1 MAAWPGMKAEVS
13 VAVLDGAAEEPLL
26 PAEDLLPA
34 GAPSVQAVKPLLR
47 GWLHLISFEASLV
60 LGTLALANAHGAVRI
75 TAIAVFAASVS
86 AMFGT
91 SALYHRGNWAAA
103 WHRRMQ
109 RLDHAMIFLLIAGT
123 ATAVFLVATH
133 GAVRVAGLIAIWTL
147 TLTAGGIHMA
157 WMNAPERLVGG
168 TFIGLGCVAGLA
180 LPEVWLH
187 SGAAAGL
194 LMLAGGLLY
203 IAGALSYHR
212 RWPNPSPRIFGYHE
226 VFHVYV
232 CAAVA
237 CQYTAIALFIT

>member
-1 MAAWPGMKAEVS
+1 M
-13 VAVLDGAAEEPLL
+13 AVLDGAAEEPA
-26 PAEDLLPA
+26 PRAGDLLPA
-34 GAPSVQAVKPLLR
+34 GAPAVPAVKPLLR

-123 ATAVFLVATH
+123 ATPVFLVATH
-133 GAVRVAGLIAIWTL
+133 GVARLAGLIMIWTL

-180 LPEVWLH
+180 LPAVWLH
-187 SGAAAGL
+187 SGAVAGA
-194 LMLAGGLLY
+194 LMLAGGVLY

-212 RWPNPSPRIFGYHE
+212 RWPNPSPRVFGYHE

-232 CAAVA
+232 CAAAA

>member
-1 MAAWPGMKAEVS
+1 MTALE
-13 VAVLDGAAEEPLL
+13 GAAEEPAPLV
-26 PAEDLLPA
+26 AEPPPA
-34 GAPSVQAVKPLLR
+34 GALAIPAVKPLLR

-60 LGTLALANAHGAVRI
+60 LGTLALVSAHGAVQI
-75 TAIAVFAASVS
+75 TAIAIFAASVS
-86 AMFGT
+86 AMFGV
-91 SALYHRGNWAAA
+91 SALYHRGNWPAA
-103 WHRRMQ
+103 WHRHLQ

-123 ATAVFLVATH
+123 ATAVFLTTTH
-133 GAVRVAGLIAIWTL
+133 GIARLAGLIMIWTL

-168 TFIGLGCVAGLA
+168 TFVGLGCVAGLA

-187 SGAAAGL
+187 SGAAAGA
-194 LMLAGGLLY
+194 LMLAGGVLY

-212 RWPNPSPRIFGYHE
+212 RWLNAFPTVFGYHE

-232 CAAVA
+232 CAAAA